1 MARQHNTKR
10 EQLQEIL
17 KESSLETDQLLQEFC
32 TRFCQPPFPRTLGS
46 APLWIEI
53 WPRLYAQGRE
63 MAFHLP
69 DPCLNHIES
78 RMRKTE
84 RAEVIRS
91 GILRLLN
98 FDQTLF
104 LEGLRLYPHAVCRTA
119 EAIGPLAP
127 QKWEEVLED
136 LEDHRLFQDQGEVTE
151 ENFWNIVDRL
161 IDFRELPQPVLDYVD
176 LDRPRKEAPL
186 DEFIAQSQRF
196 LLRRKIEKLRGA
208 TYENLRVHGDTR
220 VIEAG
225 TTP

>member
-53 WPRLYAQGRE
+53 WPRLDAQGRE

-119 EAIGPLAP
+119 EAIGPLSEGM
-127 QKWEEVLED
+127 WEPLESD
-136 LEDHRLFQDQGEVTE
+136 LRQHRLWLVNWETTE
-151 ENFWNIVDRL
+151 
-161 IDFRELPQPVLDYVD
+161 
-176 LDRPRKEAPL
+176 
-186 DEFIAQSQRF
+186 DEFW
-196 LLRRKIEKLRGA
+196 
-208 TYENLRVHGDTR
+208 
-220 VIEAG
+220 EAVERIV
-225 TTP
+225 